1 MPAYFYVAAVAMAT
15 LASLLFATLNYALR
29 DISRLRLEQ
38 YLERHGRTRWLEPT
52 IQHRGELLIV
62 TAVVRLIANTLIALT
77 LFDGLYRSL
86 NHPVFAFWLAAAISL
101 ALTFFF
107 SVALPHALS
116 EIAGVAF
123 VGAAAAPLHMLGKA
137 LAPFASIT
145 NLVESRVQ
153 NTVGESDASE
163 PAKIEEELLAVVEEG
178 EKDGVV
184 DKQERVI
191 IESAI
196 GFHDTTAVKIMT
208 PRADVEALSADST
221 LEQIQAAIE
230 KTGHSRIPVY
240 RGTLDQIVGIL
251 YARDLLHL
259 LGKPLTTFDIKSI
272 TRPALFI
279 PETKTLRDLLHDFR
293 LQKVHIAIV
302 LDEYGSTAGLVT
314 IEDMLEQ
321 LLGDLSDEHEPQ
333 DQPMFRR
340 IDDQT
345 SEVDA
350 RLRIDE
356 LNRMSGLSLPEDAGY
371 ETLGGFISTTL
382 GRIPKAGVVME
393 QAGAKFTV
401 LDAEPQ
407 KVNRVKIELL
417 PAPQPVG

>member
-1 MPAYFYVAAVAMAT
+1 MPAYFYVAAVTVAT
-15 LASLLFATLNYALR
+15 LASLLLATLNYSLR

-38 YLERHGRTRWLEPT
+38 YLEHTGRTRWLEPT
-52 IQHRGELLIV
+52 IQHRSELLVV
-62 TAVVRLIANTLIALT
+62 TAVGRLIANTLIALT
-77 LFDGLYRSL
+77 LFDGLDRSL
-86 NHPVFAFWLAAAISL
+86 NDTPVAFWLAAAISL

-123 VGAAAAPLHMLGKA
+123 VGTAAGPLHLLGKA
-137 LAPFASIT
+137 LAPFSRMTSLIET
-145 NLVESRVQ
+145 RVQ
-153 NTVGESDASE
+153 NTVGASDFPE
-163 PAKIEEELLAVVEEG
+163 PAKIEEELLSVVEEG
-178 EKDGVV
+178 EKEGVV

-196 GFHDTTAVKIMT
+196 GFHDTTTGRIMT
-208 PRADVEALSADST
+208 PRADIEALSIDST
-221 LEQIQAAIE
+221 LEQIQTAIE
-230 KTGHSRIPVY
+230 RTGHSRIPVY

-259 LGKPLTTFDIKSI
+259 LGKPVVTFDIKSI
-272 TRPALFI
+272 TRPAFFI
-279 PETKTLRDLLHDFR
+279 PESKTLRDLLHDFR

-321 LLGDLSDEHEPQ
+321 LLGDISDEHEPEEP
-333 DQPMFRR
+333 PMFRR
-340 IDDQT
+340 IDDQI

-350 RLRIDE
+350 RLPIDE
-356 LNRMSGLSLPEDAGY
+356 LNRLIGLSLPEDAGY

-382 GRIPKAGVVME
+382 GRIPKAGTVVE
-393 QAGAKFTV
+393 HYGAKFTV

-407 KVNRVKIELL
+407 KVNRLRVELL
-417 PAPQPVG
+417 PVQQTVA